1 MTTVHR
7 LTFNPFSEN
16 TYLIIDQDS
25 STCAIVD
32 PGCMYEEEEQLL
44 VSEINRLGVT
54 PTVCLNTH
62 CHIDHILGNWFV
74 FSKFR
79 LKPHIH
85 PMELTVLEAGSQVA
99 NMYGLPYRKSPD
111 PAAFLDVTKSLEI
124 GKTRLELLFTPG
136 HSPGSVSFYCKQ
148 SDFVIGGD
156 VLFQQSIGRTDL
168 PGGNHTTLIQSIQEK
183 LMVLDDHIVVYPGHG
198 TETTIGAERKFNPI
212 LT

>member
-1 MTTVHR
+1 MLHIKSF
-7 LTFNPFSEN
+7 TFNPFQEN
-16 TYLIIDQDS
+16 TYLIFDDTGEASI
-25 STCAIVD
+25 ID
-32 PGCMYEEEEQLL
+32 PGCHTAAERKELADFIQQKSLKPTLL
-44 VSEINRLGVT
+44 
-54 PTVCLNTH
+54 LNTH

-198 TETTIGAERKFNPI
+198 PETTIGAERKFNPF